1 MNIYVDYHDMLHKF
15 IISITIFSIDSIVQF
30 LNKEVICENKKKQK
44 KINKSFENN
53 KTTTTGREKGRYRLN
68 ALLDNV
74 ALAVGG
80 VSEECVLNGWSKME
94 RACAH

>member
-44 KINKSFENN
+44 INKKRRRRREN
-53 KTTTTGREKGRYRLN
+53 GRNGSLTVVVLL
-68 ALLDNV
+68 AL
-74 ALAVGG
+74 
-80 VSEECVLNGWSKME
+80 CVLFYN
-94 RACAH
+94 